1 MPAGWKPAGSW
12 RPKQAGSQDLDQ
24 MMAQMEESG
33 MKGRMYSREELQEQ
47 MEDYQQAIEDLDGG
61 EAGAGD
67 GGELDAEEKEE
78 L

>member
-1 MPAGWKPAGSW
+1 
-12 RPKQAGSQDLDQ
+12 

-61 EAGAGD
+61 EARPGD
-67 GGELDAEEKEE
+67 GGELEEKEE